1 MNLPVYPGGGPL
13 EQRRR
18 PARGLWE
25 WNPFTEFENLWREMG
40 QAFERGAGPAWG
52 SGWVPAVEEDET
64 DDAYIVRAELPGIPR
79 ENIFVDVDDHELQI
93 SGDPTEEQQGRMLSR
108 RAGRFF
114 YRTSLPSG
122 VDSQKVEAELTD
134 GILTVRLPKS
144 GESKRRRI
152 SIGGK
157 G

>member
-1 MNLPVYPGGGPL
+1 MNLPVQHTGGPL

-18 PARGLWE
+18 PEWLWD
-25 WNPFTEFENLWREMG
+25 WNPFTEFEHLWHDMS
-40 QAFERGAGPAWG
+40 QALERGVPLAWG
-52 SGWVPAVEEDET
+52 GSWVPVVEEDET
-64 DDAYIVRAELPGIPR
+64 DDAYVIRAELPGIPR
-79 ENIFVDVDDHELQI
+79 ENISVDVDDHELRI
-93 SGDPTEEQQGRMLSR
+93 SGQLTEEQQGRVLSR

-122 VDSQKVEAELTD
+122 VDGEKIEAKLTD

-144 GESKRRRI
+144 GADKRRRI
-152 SIGGK
+152 AIGGK